1 MSKHEIFSVSLFSIK
16 PIRSCRYVSQI
27 RLTPKP
33 LISFAHFENL
43 PVLSMLIIDLDNWM
57 ILADV
62 DVFRNLADPMMIN
75 LKVLVRLA
83 LFRGLDS

>member
-1 MSKHEIFSVSLFSIK
+1 
-16 PIRSCRYVSQI
+16 
-27 RLTPKP
+27 
-33 LISFAHFENL
+33 
-43 PVLSMLIIDLDNWM
+43 MLIIDLDNWM

-62 DVFRNLADPMMIN
+62 DVFSNLADPMMIN

>member
-1 MSKHEIFSVSLFSIK
+1 
-16 PIRSCRYVSQI
+16 
-27 RLTPKP
+27 
-33 LISFAHFENL
+33 
-43 PVLSMLIIDLDNWM
+43 MLIIDLDNWM

>member
-1 MSKHEIFSVSLFSIK
+1 MKFLALAYFQSN
-16 PIRSCRYVSQI
+16 PYVHADMFPKLGLP
-27 RLTPKP
+27 RKP

-62 DVFRNLADPMMIN
+62 DVF
-75 LKVLVRLA
+75 
-83 LFRGLDS
+83 S